1 MNKDLI
7 DRLLLYNPVTGSFI
21 WKVDRG
27 RLAKA
32 YQEAGTLIKGYR
44 KIKIQGKFYSAH
56 RLAHLKMNGVM
67 PPDDREV
74 DHIDGNRD
82 NNAWVNL
89 RLVTRSQN
97 QKNTPTSQNS
107 KTGFKN
113 VFPCKNGYRVL
124 VTING
129 KQTYIGKYKD
139 LELACLVANEA
150 RNLYYGEYERKT

>member
-7 DRLLLYNPVTGSFI
+7 DKLLLYHPETGSFI

-32 YQEAGTLIKGYR
+32 YEEAGTLVNGYR
-44 KIKIQGKFYSAH
+44 KIKIQGKLYSAH

-82 NNAWVNL
+82 NNSWVNL

-97 QKNTPTSQNS
+97 QKNTPTSKNS

-113 VFPCKNGYRVL
+113 VFPCKNGFRVL
-124 VTING
+124 VTVNS
-129 KQTYIGKYKD
+129 KQMYIGKYKD
-139 LELACLVANEA
+139 LELAAIVAEEA
-150 RNLYYGEYERKT
+150 RNLYYGKYARQA